1 MATVSAPATASTHTT
16 PASAAPSAVERL
28 ASLDAFRGLTMI
40 LLISHGFG
48 IHPAFKDNPSLA
60 WLAYQFEHA
69 PWIGCTLWDLIQ
81 PAFTFIVGAAMPFA
95 FASRLSRGDSRGR
108 LFGHVAWRA
117 FFLLAL
123 SNILSNWGSTN
134 GLKLQFINVLCQIAF
149 GYLLCFALWNLA
161 PRAQAVAALA
171 LFVVHNGL
179 FFLSPGP
186 GGPFDPAANIGARL
200 DLALLGYNYS
210 GFYTTFNFLG
220 NSLTILAGMWT
231 GMYLR
236 RRGSHTGRVKTL
248 LGWAAACW
256 VAGMALTPV
265 IPMVKR
271 LWLGSFLLVSL
282 GWVLAAFAACYWLME
297 AKGKRGWAF
306 PALVVGANS
315 LFIYSFSQ
323 VLRGWLSRGLGAF
336 TGNFT
341 WLGPA
346 GAIPQ
351 NLAVLAVMFALCY
364 WLYRRKIFVKI

>member
-1 MATVSAPATASTHTT
+1 MATVSAPATASTAT
-16 PASAAPSAVERL
+16 PAAQAAPPAVERL

-48 IHPAFKDNPSLA
+48 IHPAFRDNPSLA

-123 SNILSNWGSTN
+123 SNVLSNWGSTN
-134 GLKLQFINVLCQIAF
+134 GLKLQLINVLCQIAF
-149 GYLLCFALWNLA
+149 GYLLCFALWNLV
-161 PRAQAVAALA
+161 PLAQAAAALA
-171 LFVVHNGL
+171 VLVVHNGL
-179 FFLSPGP
+179 FFLLPGP
-186 GGPFDPAANIGARL
+186 AGPFDPSANIGARL

-220 NSLTILAGMWT
+220 NALTILAGMWT
-231 GMYLR
+231 GLFLR
-236 RRGSHTGRVKTL
+236 RPGSHTGRVKTL
-248 LGWAAACW
+248 LGCAAACW
-256 VAGMALTPV
+256 VAGMALSPL

-282 GWVLAAFAACYWLME
+282 GWVLAAFAACYWLIE
-297 AKGKRGWAF
+297 VKGRRGWAF

-323 VLRGWLSRGLGAF
+323 VLRGWLSRGLAAF
-336 TGNFT
+336 TGNFA
-341 WLGPA
+341 WLGEA
-346 GAIPQ
+346 GAIAQ

-364 WLYRRKIFVKI
+364 WLYQRKIFIKI